1 MKNLS
6 FSLFNIVSIILI
18 LVIVVLIVLPF
29 NLINMEQAQRIAK
42 WKSEYEQLNYC
53 FSLVNLHEG
62 SIIPTEEEA
71 GKLISEEYILE
82 RFKSYFNLAEIDLRQ
97 LKKYSYRKMN
107 GGIVSKDSQFYFDK
121 FIIDKDGTIL
131 SVKKNEHEIISEVQP
146 LFFMFVDINGV
157 EKPNRIG
164 RDIFFLNIYRNNIS
178 ALGNGRAQSK
188 LKSNC
193 SPIGTGLYCS
203 EYYLLGGKF

>member
-1 MKNLS
+1 MRNLS
-6 FSLFNIVSIILI
+6 FSLFNIVSVILI
-18 LVIVVLIVLPF
+18 LVIIILIVLPF
-29 NLINMEQAQRIAK
+29 NLLNMEQAQRIAK

-62 SIIPTEEEA
+62 SIIPTEEEV
-71 GKLISEEYILE
+71 GKIITEEDILE
-82 RFKSYFNLAEIDLRQ
+82 RFKPYFNLADIDLKK
-97 LKKYSYRKMN
+97 LKKYRYRKMN
-107 GGIVSKDSQFYFDK
+107 GSPIQKDSQFYFDK

-131 SVKKNEHEIISEVQP
+131 SVRKNEHEIISEVQP
-146 LFFMFVDINGV
+146 LFFMFVDINGI

-164 RDIFFLNIYRNNIS
+164 QDIFFLNIYKNNIS
-178 ALGNGRAQSK
+178 ALGNGRERAK
-188 LKSNC
+188 LKANC

>member
-1 MKNLS
+1 MRNLS
-6 FSLFNIVSIILI
+6 FSLFNIVSVILI
-18 LVIVVLIVLPF
+18 LVIIILIVLPF
-29 NLINMEQAQRIAK
+29 NLLNMEQAQRIAK

-62 SIIPTEEEA
+62 SIIPTEEEV
-71 GKLISEEYILE
+71 GKIITEEDILE
-82 RFKSYFNLAEIDLRQ
+82 RFKPYFNLADIDLKK
-97 LKKYSYRKMN
+97 LKKYRYRKMN
-107 GGIVSKDSQFYFDK
+107 GSPIQKDSQFYFDK

-131 SVKKNEHEIISEVQP
+131 SVRKNEHEIISEVQP
-146 LFFMFVDINGV
+146 LFFMFVDINGI

>member
-6 FSLFNIVSIILI
+6 FSIFNIVSIILI
-18 LVIVVLIVLPF
+18 LVIVILIVLPF

-71 GKLISEEYILE
+71 GKIITEEYILE
-82 RFKSYFNLAEIDLRQ
+82 RFKPYFNLAEIDLRE
-97 LKKYSYRKMN
+97 LNKYSYRKMN
-107 GGIVSKDSQFYFDK
+107 GALITKDSQFYFNK

-131 SVKKNEHEIISEVQP
+131 SVRKNQHQIISEVQP
-146 LFFMFVDINGV
+146 LFFMFVDINGI

-178 ALGNGRAQSK
+178 ALGNGNLKSK
-188 LKSNC
+188 LKANC

>member
-1 MKNLS
+1 MRNLS
-6 FSLFNIVSIILI
+6 FSLFNIVSVILI
-18 LVIVVLIVLPF
+18 LVIIILIVLPF
-29 NLINMEQAQRIAK
+29 NLLNMEQAQRIAK

-62 SIIPTEEEA
+62 SIVPTEEEV
-71 GKLISEEYILE
+71 GKIITEEDILE
-82 RFKSYFNLAEIDLRQ
+82 RFKPYFNLADIDLKK
-97 LKKYSYRKMN
+97 LKKYRYRKMN
-107 GGIVSKDSQFYFDK
+107 GSPIPKDSQFYFDK

-131 SVKKNEHEIISEVQP
+131 SVRKNEHEIISEVQP

-188 LKSNC
+188 LKANC